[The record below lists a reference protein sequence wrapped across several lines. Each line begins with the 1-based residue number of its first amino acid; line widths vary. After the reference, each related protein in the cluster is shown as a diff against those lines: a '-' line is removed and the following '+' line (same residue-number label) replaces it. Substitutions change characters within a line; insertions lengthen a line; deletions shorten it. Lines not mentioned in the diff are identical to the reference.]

1 MKKTIAMVDSDTLFK
16 VSYGLYLICSGNAGK
31 GNGYISNTVFQVSSD
46 PVKFATCCSKN
57 NYTSGLIMETG
68 AFSVSVL
75 STDVKPQLIATFGYR
90 SGRDI
95 DKLAAFNV
103 RYGQTG
109 VPLITE
115 SAVAV
120 FEFRILE
127 TVDVGTHFLF
137 IAGLLNS
144 EMIDATKEPMTY
156 RYYREVRK
164 GFAPK
169 NAPTYIDKS
178 SAGAK
183 S

>member
-1 MKKTIAMVDSDTLFK
+1 MTDSETLFK
-16 VSYGLYLICSGNAGK
+16 VSYGLYVICSGNAGK
-31 GNGYISNTVFQVSSD
+31 GNGYVSNTVFQVSSD

-57 NYTSGLIMETG
+57 NYTAGLIRSTG

-75 STDVKPQLIATFGYR
+75 STDVRPQLIATFGYR
-90 SGRDI
+90 SGRDT
-95 DKLAAFNV
+95 DKFTGITL

-109 VPLITE
+109 VPVITD

-120 FEFRILE
+120 FEFRVLE
-127 TVDVGTHFLF
+127 TIDVGTHFLF
-137 IAGLLNS
+137 IAELLNS
-144 EMIDATKEPMTY
+144 EMIDGAKEPMTY

-178 SAGAK
+178 SAVMKTSG
-183 S
+183 